1 MTASLGRAPYYLLCG
16 NSLTGA
22 GVVVLVTKAIQFDQ
36 YGDIDVLEVRDV
48 ARAIPVDG
56 KLVLSM
62 P

>member
-1 MTASLGRAPYYLLCG
+1 
-16 NSLTGA
+16 
-22 GVVVLVTKAIQFDQ
+22 VTKAIQFDP

-48 ARAIPVDG
+48 ARPIPADG